1 MISIARLPVSIIRS
15 KGASHAIHKKR
26 SNKKKKKKEKE
37 RSHSRIKRQFP
48 SVGDESPNLH
58 ALSDSSP
65 SMKLFLVVEYRVGKS
80 VDGGRNIWTKLIT
93 CAAFFFVS
101 WQRERERE
109 REKKRKHLQDLLST
123 ILLEPLHTYHPFW
136 SLKTT
141 LANKNRPSLF
151 PFLISNGRWV
161 DELPRVFFQHQ
172 HQPPTICYVI
182 PHTVARMDVSYCCG
196 VRSRVLPR
204 LKTPRFCSS
213 FLLSLSLS
221 SVGFYEGFK
230 SRPGQ
235 TRNEGHVD
243 GWRTSTMLSPLFHSI
258 LLRETYLFPDKY
270 FPFEF
275 QVCCSH
281 SLSSGLLS

>member
-1 MISIARLPVSIIRS
+1 MRIIR
-15 KGASHAIHKKR
+15 R
-26 SNKKKKKKEKE
+26 MCNY
-37 RSHSRIKRQFP
+37 IKRRKWKFN
-48 SVGDESPNLH
+48 ETF
-58 ALSDSSP
+58 
-65 SMKLFLVVEYRVGKS
+65 SMYRYLQING
-80 VDGGRNIWTKLIT
+80 
-93 CAAFFFVS
+93 
-101 WQRERERE
+101 ERERE

-141 LANKNRPSLF
+141 LANKNRLSLF

-161 DELPRVFFQHQ
+161 DELPRVFFHHQ

-204 LKTPRFCSS
+204 LKTPRSCSS

-221 SVGFYEGFK
+221 RSSVDFYEGFK